1 MIALLTYPTR
11 IESGAFQKRTENDL
25 FSHRVW
31 ELHRVIADPAS
42 EAGDV
47 KNAKLTLLRTLR
59 KSRVFERAILRP
71 FLRNIEKESN
81 AARSRFLATSASSNL
96 EEAI

>member
-1 MIALLTYPTR
+1 MNLRRLRREQYILGVNLTRSMIPLLTYPTR
-11 IESGAFQKRTENDL
+11 VESVAFQKRTEDDL

-47 KNAKLTLLRTLR
+47 KNAKLSLLRTLR
-59 KSRVFERAILRP
+59 KSRVFDRAIPRP
-71 FLRNIEKESN
+71 FLRSIEKE
-81 AARSRFLATSASSNL
+81 
-96 EEAI
+96 

>member
-1 MIALLTYPTR
+1 MLPLLTYPTR
-11 IESGAFQKRTENDL
+11 IGSAAFQKRTDNDL
-25 FSHRVW
+25 FSRRVW

-47 KNAKLTLLRTLR
+47 KNAKLSLLRTL
-59 KSRVFERAILRP
+59 KSRVCERAIPRP

-81 AARSRFLATSASSNL
+81 AARSRFLTTSASSNP
-96 EEAI
+96 EAI

>member
-1 MIALLTYPTR
+1 MIAPLTYPTR
-11 IESGAFQKRTENDL
+11 IESRAFQKRMENDL

-47 KNAKLTLLRTLR
+47 KNAKLSLLRTLR
-59 KSRVFERAILRP
+59 KSRVFERAIPRP
-71 FLRNIEKESN
+71 FLRNIEKENN
-81 AARSRFLATSASSNL
+81 AVRSRFLTTSESSNL
-96 EEAI
+96 EKII